1 MFLSAFFHPHFP
13 LLIRSHPV
21 RVYDTPPIRQ
31 EVIGVRS
38 HSQCLPHLNLFRF
51 LCYLKRVKLILKFRE
66 DIEILFLT
74 YSYSLKD
81 RLLPIFCGL

>member
-38 HSQCLPHLNLFRF
+38 NSQSLPHLNLFRF